1 MSRSSPNVEPMT
13 SLRKFSGVV
22 LLAISA
28 RQAMSQTFPLSRAD
42 IADSASLANTAHRLA
57 KEVLA
62 MYRDSSRTR
71 YLDNHFRLEFLAG
84 DYAAA
89 AKDLAELRAARKDPA
104 PVARA
109 LHVQYEILA
118 AALRDSVDNDRPLAD
133 AFASQFRQR
142 FARLDNATA
151 AFATRAMLVSFR
163 TLATDLRVS
172 TPDFSMTPS
181 VSMNDVLALLRAYQA
196 LESYR
201 EFGIVVRSLIAADE
215 ARRYVVDINV
225 PVRTRDGA
233 TVCAIVARPRAAR
246 GKLPALVS
254 FTIYAD
260 SIVSRTEALL
270 SAAHGYVG
278 IVGHTRGKACSPDKT
293 VPYVHDGAD
302 AAALI
307 DWVAAQSWSD
317 GRVGMYGGSYSG
329 FTPWAAAKYRPKALK
344 AIMVGSPVA
353 PGIDV
358 PMEGNIFQ
366 SFVYPWP
373 FYTMNNR
380 WLDDITYNDNGRWNR
395 LYRTWYTSGRSYRDM
410 EKIDR
415 TPNPGFAEWIAHP
428 TVDRYWRSTI
438 PQDSEYA
445 KITIPVLQTSGYF
458 FGGPGGAL
466 WYLREHYK
474 NNPRAQHYFVIGP
487 WDHPQAQ
494 RGVVSARGDTVTNI
508 AGYETDPVSRIDIV
522 ARLRYQWFD
531 YVLRGAPKP
540 AILADRI
547 NYQVLGT
554 NTWKHAPSIAAMS
567 TGRLRFY
574 MNAALSGERHGL
586 TEAAG
591 TPEGFVEQTVN
602 LADRSDV
609 GASLV
614 GGILDTVI
622 DTSNSVTFASEPL
635 KSAMEVSGIISGRL
649 DLIANKRDFDF
660 SITLYELMPNG
671 QYFQLPPYTSRASHV
686 ASLSERRLLE
696 PERRERLDFEA
707 HVRMVSRRV
716 SAGSRL
722 VMVLSIPKNALQ
734 QINYGTGKDVS
745 DESLEDG
752 AETLRIKWFGTGY
765 VELPTRR

>member
-1 MSRSSPNVEPMT
+1 
-13 SLRKFSGVV
+13 
-22 LLAISA
+22 
-28 RQAMSQTFPLSRAD
+28 
-42 IADSASLANTAHRLA
+42 LA

-62 MYRDSSRTR
+62 MYRDSSRAR
-71 YLDNHFRLEFLAG
+71 YLDNHFRLELLAG

-89 AKDLAELRAARKDPA
+89 AKDLAQLRAVRKDPA
-104 PVARA
+104 PAARA

-118 AALRDSVDNDRPLAD
+118 AALRDSVNNDRPLAD

-163 TLATDLRVS
+163 TLATDLRFATPEFS
-172 TPDFSMTPS
+172 TTPS
-181 VSMNDVLALLRAYQA
+181 VSMNDVLSLLRAYQA
-196 LESYR
+196 LEAYR
-201 EFGIVVRSLIAADE
+201 AFGVVVRSLIAEDE

-225 PVRTRDGA
+225 TVRTRDGA
-233 TVCAIVARPRAAR
+233 TVCAIVARPRVAR
-246 GKLPALVS
+246 GRLPALVS

-278 IVGHTRGKACSPDKT
+278 VVGHTRGKACSPDKT
-293 VPYVHDGAD
+293 VPYVYDGAD

-307 DWVAAQSWSD
+307 DWIAAQPWSD

-329 FTPWAAAKYRPKALK
+329 FTPWAAAKYMPKPLK

-428 TVDRYWRSTI
+428 TVDKYWRSTI

-474 NNPRAQHYFVIGP
+474 YNPRAQHYFVIGP
-487 WDHPQAQ
+487 WDHPQSQ
-494 RGVVSARGDTVTNI
+494 RGVVSPRGDTVTNI

-522 ARLRYQWFD
+522 GRLRYQWFD
-531 YVLRGAPKP
+531 YVLRGAPRP
-540 AILADRI
+540 ALLADRI

-554 NTWKHAPSIAAMS
+554 NTWRHAPSIAAMS
-567 TGRLRFY
+567 TSRSRLYLNTAPSGGRH
-574 MNAALSGERHGL
+574 SL
-586 TEAAG
+586 TEAPGA
-591 TPEGFVEQTVN
+591 TDGFVEHTVN
-602 LADRSDV
+602 LGDRSDID
-609 GASLV
+609 GGIV
-614 GGILDTVI
+614 GGILDAVI
-622 DTSNSVTFASEPL
+622 DTSNSVAFVSEPL
-635 KSAMEVSGIISGRL
+635 KTATEVSGIVTGRL
-649 DLIANKRDFDF
+649 ELIANKRDFDF
-660 SITLYELMPNG
+660 SVTLYEQMPNG
-671 QYFQLPPYTSRASHV
+671 RYFQLPPYTSRASHV
-686 ASLSERRLLE
+686 ASVSERRLLE
-696 PERRERLDFEA
+696 PGRRERLDFEG
-707 HVRMVSRRV
+707 HVRMVSRRLA
-716 SAGSRL
+716 AGSRL
-722 VMVLSIPKNALQ
+722 VMVLSILKNPLQ

-745 DESLEDG
+745 DESLEDL
-752 AETLRIKWFGTGY
+752 AEPLRIRWFGTSY
-765 VELPTRR
+765 VELPIRR